1 MSVTYS
7 VQDFCREHGISRG
20 LFYKLLRQG
29 LGPNIIKVGRRT
41 LISHEAAREWR
52 RRMEYESNPSLRE
65 AA

>member
-7 VQDFCREHGISRG
+7 VQDFCHEHGISRG

-41 LISHEAAREWR
+41 LISQEAAREWR
-52 RRMEYESNPSLRE
+52 RRMEYESNPSPRE

>member
-41 LISHEAAREWR
+41 LISQEAAREWR

-65 AA
+65 AV

>member
-7 VQDFCREHGISRG
+7 VQDFCHEHGISRG

-41 LISHEAAREWR
+41 LISQEAAREWR

-65 AA
+65 AV

>member
-7 VQDFCREHGISRG
+7 VQDFCHEHGISRG

-41 LISHEAAREWR
+41 LISQEAAKEWR